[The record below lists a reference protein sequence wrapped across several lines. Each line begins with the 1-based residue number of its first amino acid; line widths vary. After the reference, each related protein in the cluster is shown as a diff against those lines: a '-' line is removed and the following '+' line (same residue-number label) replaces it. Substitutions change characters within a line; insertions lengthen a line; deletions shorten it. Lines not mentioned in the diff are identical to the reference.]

1 MMFPGEYL
9 KMKTIEIVVIEGK
22 QYNRKTAT
30 IAIGECDG
38 ECVETAELYNNEWY
52 TNVIGLDEYRI

>member
-22 QYNRKTAT
+22 QTWLT
-30 IAIGECDG
+30 WLEGEGTSLIFEGIHFEIID
-38 ECVETAELYNNEWY
+38 NE
-52 TNVIGLDEYRI
+52 

>member
-22 QYNRKTAT
+22 QYNRKTETVAV
-30 IAIGECDG
+30 GECDG
-38 ECVETAELYNNEWY
+38 ECVETAELYENQWY
-52 TNVIGLDEYRI
+52 TNVVGLDEFRI

>member
-22 QYNRKTAT
+22 QYNRKTARV
-30 IAIGECDG
+30 AVGACDG
-38 ECVETAELYNNEWY
+38 ETVETAVLYGGRWY
-52 TNVIGLDEYRI
+52 TNVIGLDEYKI